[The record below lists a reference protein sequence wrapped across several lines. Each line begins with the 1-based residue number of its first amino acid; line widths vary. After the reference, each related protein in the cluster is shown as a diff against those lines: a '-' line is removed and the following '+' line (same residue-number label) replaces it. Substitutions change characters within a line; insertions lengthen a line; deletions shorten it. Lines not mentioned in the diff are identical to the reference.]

1 MAVPASAPVRAPEP
15 VFAPVTDTT
24 AGNDNGRLAGL
35 AVQAGGM
42 LNSGLSGDQA
52 AGMARTWA
60 TGVASSSL
68 QEWLSQWGTARVT
81 LGTDEHFS
89 LKGSGLDLLLPWY
102 DDGNTLV
109 FSQHSFHRT
118 DDRNQLN
125 TGLGWRHFTP
135 GYMTGV
141 NLFYDHDLTRYH
153 SRLGLGAEYWR
164 DYLKLGVNGYLRLSN
179 WRSAPEL
186 DHDYEAR
193 PANGWDLRAEGYL
206 PACPQLGAKL
216 MYEQYYGDEVAL
228 FGRDERQRNPYAVT
242 AGLSYTPVPMVSFS
256 AEQKQGKG
264 GENDTRFGVDLTYM
278 PGVSLSAQLDPDAV
292 ATRRSL
298 AGSRQDLVERNNN
311 IILEYRKKVLVKL
324 TLSDP
329 VRGKPGEE
337 KLLVSSLQSK
347 YALKQLMVEAGTL
360 TAAGGTVRT
369 EGSQVTVTLP
379 AYRYTT
385 TAETDNSYR
394 VAVTAEDVKGNRS
407 ARAESMVV
415 VEAPEVDPSRSLL
428 TVEPGVLTADGE
440 STASVTF
447 TAKDSSDSA
456 VPGLP
461 VKLVLSGA
469 AAEGVQVTAVKEQKD
484 GQYTATLTAGR
495 QTGEVS
501 LQAQVNGKPV
511 VKEAATVSLVAAD
524 ADAAHSDITLT
535 TENVRGLRSGSRWH
549 AGERVQVT
557 VTLRDRQGRAVNG
570 QLAALTAESVKVPGM
585 ESGTAWKEA
594 GEGRYVNPHAAVR
607 AGENLKAELKLAGWK
622 APVNSAVY
630 HISADE
636 LSPADSAVTVMPER
650 IVADGGT
657 PTTVT
662 YTAKDAHDN
671 PVSGL
676 ALTLSVSGVTG
687 TSFSGFT
694 DEGNG
699 LYRGTLT
706 GTESGTAN
714 LMPQVNGTDA
724 AQAAVSLTLTA
735 GAVDPDVSELSA
747 SPSEIVADG
756 EEKATLTLTLKDG
769 HNNPVTV
776 DDGISIAQTGTPLAD
791 LTVDTVD
798 YSQKESGVYTV
809 TVHGTRAGQATLQ
822 AGAAGVTV
830 TQTVTLTLTAG
841 AVDPDVSELSA
852 SPSEIVA
859 DGEEKATL
867 TLTLKDGHNNPV
879 TVDDGI
885 SIAQTGTPLAD
896 LTVDTV
902 DYSQKESGVYTV
914 TVHGTRAGQAT
925 LQAGAAGVTVTQTV
939 TLTLTAGQA
948 DQTESAI
955 STDSDSYIVGEE
967 MALTVT
973 LKDKQK
979 NPVAGME
986 DVLQDSVIV
995 PNASLQGNWGTGD
1008 NPGEYT
1014 ATYTA
1019 GNAGDNLKA
1028 TLKLTGWSGP
1038 QASDVYRIAPPLEPM
1053 SGTITANGKTNFST
1067 TATTKFPTTGFKSA
1081 YFKLNE
1087 DNFSEGIS
1095 NYTLTASCG
1104 GDADSCNWVGVEDD
1118 GTVKFTAAATTS
1130 TKTVTLTAT
1139 PKAKRKGQVLF
1150 YKFTVGKW
1158 FSRNENTEFMTW
1170 QEARDSCGA
1179 QGSELPSLADVTGLK
1194 PDVSPPVDLER
1205 LTGTMAGEWGVVRH
1219 FSELSYIRD
1228 YSHMVDEVKV
1238 GVYPGHA
1245 VLLFFSMSDHGTS
1258 VTLFVDKVLPDV
1270 ALVSFCGH
1278 SI

>member
-1 MAVPASAPVRAPEP
+1 
-15 VFAPVTDTT
+15 
-24 AGNDNGRLAGL
+24 
-35 AVQAGGM
+35 M

-52 AGMARTWA
+52 AGMARIWA

-81 LGTDEHFS
+81 LGIDEHFS

-292 ATRRSL
+292 ATRSSL

-557 VTLRDRQGRAVNG
+557 VMLRDRQGRAVNG

-841 AVDPDVSELSA
+841 
-852 SPSEIVA
+852 
-859 DGEEKATL
+859 
-867 TLTLKDGHNNPV
+867 
-879 TVDDGI
+879 
-885 SIAQTGTPLAD
+885 
-896 LTVDTV
+896 
-902 DYSQKESGVYTV
+902 
-914 TVHGTRAGQAT
+914 
-925 LQAGAAGVTVTQTV
+925 
-939 TLTLTAGQA
+939 QA

-1038 QASDVYRIAPPLEPM
+1038 QASGVYRIAPPLEPM

-1170 QEARDSCGA
+1170 QDARDSCGA
-1179 QGSELPSLADVTGLK
+1179 QGSELPSLADVTGL
-1194 PDVSPPVDLER
+1194 PPGGRGQVFLER
-1205 LTGTMAGEWGVVRH
+1205 LTGILVGEWGV
-1219 FSELSYIRD
+1219 
-1228 YSHMVDEVKV
+1228 YSRFEEFGYLATKYVI
-1238 GVYPGHA
+1238 
-1245 VLLFFSMSDHGTS
+1245 MSDKDPTAGHSIFAFTQEDSGGRVGIFGNYLHDDS
-1258 VTLFVDKVLPDV
+1258 LAK
-1270 ALVSFCGH
+1270 SFCGH

>member
-1 MAVPASAPVRAPEP
+1 MNETPFRPRPLTRFVASLCIAGQLVFPVAVPASAPVRAPEP

-24 AGNDNGRLAGL
+24 AGNDDGRLAGL

-360 TAAGGTVRT
+360 TVAGGTVRT

-841 AVDPDVSELSA
+841 
-852 SPSEIVA
+852 
-859 DGEEKATL
+859 
-867 TLTLKDGHNNPV
+867 
-879 TVDDGI
+879 
-885 SIAQTGTPLAD
+885 
-896 LTVDTV
+896 
-902 DYSQKESGVYTV
+902 
-914 TVHGTRAGQAT
+914 
-925 LQAGAAGVTVTQTV
+925 
-939 TLTLTAGQA
+939 QA

-1038 QASDVYRIAPPLEPM
+1038 QASGVYRIAPPPEPM

-1067 TATTKFPTTGFKSA
+1067 TATTKFPTTGFKST

-1087 DNFSEGIS
+1087 DNFSEGVS

-1158 FSRNENTEFMTW
+1158 FSRNENTGVMTW

-1194 PDVSPPVDLER
+1194 PDVFPPVDLER
-1205 LTGTMAGEWGVVRH
+1205 LTGTMAGEWGVVRL
-1219 FSELSYIRD
+1219 FSELSYIHE
-1228 YSHMVDEVKV
+1228 YIHMVDEVTV
-1238 GVYPGHA
+1238 GVQSGHA
-1245 VLLFFSMSDHGTS
+1245 VLMFYTMSAYKST
-1258 VTLFVDKVLPDV
+1258 VTVAVQLALPDV